1 MIDVHAHILPGMDDG
16 PSAVEES
23 VEMVRIAVQNGIR
36 TIIATPHCLNGVY
49 INWRQEILSACQEL
63 NTVLEKQ
70 HIDFTILPG
79 SEVHLS
85 PEILGELKR
94 GRLMTINDKGSYF
107 FLELPHQFMAQ
118 PILRFIYQLKSR
130 KVTPLIT
137 HPERNMAIQRDIGL
151 LSDLID
157 SGALSQITGGSLTG
171 DFGIAAQKCCRKII
185 KMNMAHFMASD
196 AHSPKLRPPNL
207 SAAVKKLYSLAGKE
221 KAEKIMFEAPLALA
235 DGRDVLRSSVD

>member
-1 MIDVHAHILPGMDDG
+1 MIDVHAHILPGIDDG

-23 VEMVRIAVQNGIR
+23 VEMVRIAMQNGIR

-85 PEILGELKR
+85 PEILGELKK
-94 GRLMTINDKGSYF
+94 GRLMTINDNRTHL
-107 FLELPHQFMAQ
+107 FLELPHQFIVQ
-118 PILRFIYQLKSR
+118 PILRFIFQLKSR
-130 KVTPLIT
+130 KITPLIT
-137 HPERNMAIQRDIGL
+137 HPERNMAIQRDIKL

-157 SGALSQITGGSLTG
+157 SGALSQITGGSLAG
-171 DFGIAAQKCCRKII
+171 DFGIAAQKCCRRIV

-196 AHSPKLRPPNL
+196 AHSPKIRPPDL
-207 SAAVKKLYSLAGKE
+207 STAFKKLRSLAGKK
-221 KAEKIMFEAPLALA
+221 KAEMIMFEAPLALV
-235 DGRDVLRSSVD
+235 DGRDVLRSFAD